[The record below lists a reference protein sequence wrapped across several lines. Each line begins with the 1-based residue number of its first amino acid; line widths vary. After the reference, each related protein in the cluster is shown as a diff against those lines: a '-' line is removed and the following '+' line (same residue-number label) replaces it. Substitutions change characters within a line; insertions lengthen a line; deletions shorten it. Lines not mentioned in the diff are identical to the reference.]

1 MWLIFTKYAAI
12 SMPSAVSDVSAEPP
26 LSQVHWQPC
35 WRLVPSRFPPVG
47 LFDRV
52 ANSDDIGILAAIEG
66 LTNDRLRDELGDLLL
81 VPEAERQFGAG
92 TTPIMAAFTHI
103 NREGSRFSDGHYGV
117 YYAGRSIETAL
128 AETRHHRE
136 RFLGRTKESA
146 IEVDMRSYACNIDV
160 LLHDIRNDE
169 GAFAGLYNPASY
181 ASSQPFAVRLRND
194 CASNGI
200 VYDSVR
206 DAEGECVAIFRANI
220 PHAPVVQG
228 SHYCFVWDGISI
240 VDTYKKTSVY

>member
-1 MWLIFTKYAAI
+1 MCQLT
-12 SMPSAVSDVSAEPP
+12 PP

-52 ANSDDIGILAAIEG
+52 ANSDDIMILAAIEG

-81 VPEAERQFGAG
+81 VPEPERQFGAG

-128 AETRHHRE
+128 AETRYHRE
-136 RFLGRTKESA
+136 RFLSRTKESA

-160 LLHDIRNDE
+160 LLHDIRDSE
-169 GAFAGLYNPASY
+169 GRLASLYSPVSY
-181 ASSQPFAVRLRND
+181 ASSQPFAVRLRNE
-194 CASNGI
+194 CNSNGI
-200 VYDSVR
+200 VYNSVR
-206 DAEGECVAIFRANI
+206 DPGSECVALFRANI
-220 PHAPVVQG
+220 PQALAVQG
-228 SHYCFVWDGISI
+228 PHYCFVWDGTRI
-240 VDTYKKTSVY
+240 VETYKKVSI